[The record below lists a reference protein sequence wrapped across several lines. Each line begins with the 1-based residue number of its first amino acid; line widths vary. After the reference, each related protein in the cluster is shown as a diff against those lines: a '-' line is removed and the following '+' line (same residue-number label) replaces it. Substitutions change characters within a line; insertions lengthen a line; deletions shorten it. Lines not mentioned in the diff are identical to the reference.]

1 MSENNNKRIEFDFDN
16 DNRPIGESVVEG
28 KLFEPQYKQALHQI
42 DIYLQELDMEKTE
55 KEERDRSIK
64 KADTE
69 YIPDDIDYNN
79 NIFSF
84 IGGRGT
90 GKTSCMIS
98 VANVL
103 QSKDKKVV
111 GAYENIARSKFTT
124 IDLIDPAYFDKSHNL
139 LSLFLAKLYKS
150 YVERAENEK
159 HTDVARSDKQD
170 FLRIYREAHAQLH
183 RLYHD
188 KDNHAYSDED
198 LMEFVEEVSASV
210 NLKRTIQ
217 DLVDAYFKCFGWK
230 DTMLILRVD
239 DVDMDI
245 HQASEMIESMRK
257 YFVQP
262 NILVFVSCDI
272 EQLEKI
278 KIGDFRKELEDKEVT
293 TWHKELADRY
303 LAKVFPHSHRI
314 QMPEPASYHNRP
326 LLVKGTFKT
335 EAGADVDKDE
345 IQDDEETKE
354 KKTYRKFVSVKQAI
368 PELILRKTRYLF
380 YNTNY
385 YESYIVPRNL
395 RELRQLMKLLI
406 TMRDYDNKKDEPRH
420 NKTLFKEYFYDTWV
434 QHNLSVEDQHIVE
447 RLRDIRDLALL
458 NETLLDLVNDRFYKG
473 RQNVAG
479 GTIINNLINQSS
491 STTSDVLSIITLLE
505 PTLIQE
511 QDRKLIFFIKS
522 YYSMLLYDS
531 YRDMIHEFDEKGNR
545 PKERVVTGT
554 DGKTDNQIIRRD
566 ANCEFY
572 DYEKLVGGSFV
583 LLHTLQQDA
592 LVHPLKLQE
601 IVERAKQ
608 LCAKDSLEGDE
619 EAIVLLAE
627 LIVLSISYVKLGKL
641 SDRKHNRFDKF
652 KKIAASD
659 ENDRFVVNVGALLF
673 NITRYEQSIRR
684 YDDELFKAFEESKCY
699 KNFRKRIM
707 DEANVTDDI
716 GYSHRIALRNF
727 EVLQDIFLLYERQD
741 YPSLADRYY
750 GELKFISKYAFP
762 LYEHPKG
769 QNEHYNISLT
779 FLDAIVGKVSE
790 IWSDK
795 KLVDDIFDQMSND
808 EKEAPT
814 NVTGSS
820 EDNITEPA
828 AKADDES
835 PQKPEKG
842 EQD

>member
-1 MSENNNKRIEFDFDN
+1 MSENYNKRIVFDFDN

-28 KLFEPQYKQALHQI
+28 TLFEPQYKQALSQI
-42 DIYLQELDMEKTE
+42 DIYLKELDMEKTE
-55 KEERDRSIK
+55 QEERDRSIK

-69 YIPDDIDYNN
+69 FIPDDIDYNN

-111 GAYENIARSKFTT
+111 GAYENIARTKFTT

-150 YVERAENEK
+150 YVERVEK
-159 HTDVARSDKQD
+159 EKRWEVARSDKQD

-183 RLYHD
+183 RLYNE
-188 KDNHAYSDED
+188 KDNKAFSDED
-198 LMEFVEEVSASV
+198 LMEYVEEVSASV

-217 DLVDAYFKCFGWK
+217 DLVDAYFQCFGWK

-278 KIGDFRKELEDKEVT
+278 KSGDFRKELEDKEVT
-293 TWHKELADRY
+293 AWHKELADRY

-314 QMPEPASYHNRP
+314 QMPEPASYHNRH
-326 LLVKGTFKT
+326 LLVKGTFMT
-335 EAGADVDKDE
+335 EAGVDVDKDE
-345 IQDDEETKE
+345 IQDDEETRE

-368 PELILRKTRYLF
+368 PELIFRKTRYLF

-406 TMRDYDNKKDEPRH
+406 TMRDYDNTKDEPRH

-434 QHNLSVEDQHIVE
+434 QNNLTVEDQRIVE
-447 RLRDIRDLALL
+447 RLRDINDLSLL
-458 NETLLDLVNDRFYKG
+458 NRTLLDLINDRFYKG

-479 GTIINNLINQSS
+479 ETVLQNLLKQSLL
-491 STTSDVLSIITLLE
+491 STCDDLTIITLLE

-545 PKERVVTGT
+545 PKDRIITGT

-583 LLHTLQQDA
+583 LLHTPQQDA
-592 LVHPLKLQE
+592 LVHPRKLQE
-601 IVERAKQ
+601 LVDNAKQ
-608 LCAKDSLEGDE
+608 LCAKDSLDGEE

-627 LIVLSISYVKLGKL
+627 LLVLSIEQVKPDKS
-641 SDRKHNRFDKF
+641 SDRKQNPFDKF
-652 KKIAASD
+652 KKITISD
-659 ENDRFVVNVGALLF
+659 ENEKLVVNVGALLF

-684 YDDELFKAFEESKCY
+684 YDDELFRAFDGSKCY

-707 DEANVTDDI
+707 EEAEVTDDI
-716 GYSHRIALRNF
+716 GYLHRIALRNF

-741 YPSLADRYY
+741 YPSLAARYY
-750 GELKFISKYAFP
+750 GELQFVSKYAFP

-769 QNEHYNISLT
+769 QNEHCNISLT
-779 FLDAIVGKVSE
+779 FLDAIVGTVSGK
-790 IWSDK
+790 WSDIQ
-795 KLVDDIFDQMSND
+795 LIDDIFDQMSYD
-808 EKEAPT
+808 EKKEST
-814 NVTGSS
+814 NVTGNS
-820 EDNITEPA
+820 EDNTTEPA
-828 AKADDES
+828 PKADAGGS
-835 PQKPEKG
+835 QKTE
-842 EQD
+842 